1 MPNRLPFLERLIERH
16 LSHLNHL
23 SAFNL
28 QKIFKTF
35 KGQTT
40 YRSVPVDRNEVWNEN
55 QNEDRNGNQNEV
67 PNGNR
72 VVPKRVDL
80 L

>member
-1 MPNRLPFLERLIERH
+1 MPNRLLFLERLIEKH

-40 YRSVPVDRNEVWNEN
+40 YRSVPVDRNEGR
-55 QNEDRNGNQNEV
+55 NEDRNGNQNEV

-72 VVPKRVDL
+72 NRVVPKRGDL